1 MKNTLPKHNKDTTY
15 IAIKRYQR
23 LRQSIE
29 EASKQLRNDTA
40 IAEEENP
47 YIKTRL
53 E

>member
-29 EASKQLRNDTA
+29 EASKQLRNDT
-40 IAEEENP
+40 IEEENP